1 MSDRQYLNLY
11 EIISQAWF
19 NKYTIVLVLMT
30 LKLFLFSRALV
41 SDLGSIKAYTKSA
54 CASLDNYSQIMTSM
68 PLYVSQIINQ
78 VLASMMNSF
87 FNQTLSLLQLII
99 TICKSLIVFYID
111 VFLGTYACLL
121 AAIISGSA
129 DFALDTSQ
137 GVIKA
142 ANLTI
147 VSACDSIEDAL
158 GGLLKVINKMLESW
172 LKVKSFFGSDNKP
185 DTSQYIKKV
194 NLSIDTLQKIQ
205 IPKSILSDIDDLK
218 KKVPTFDELLNTSAL
233 VNIPFEKL
241 SRTVNSLKIAS
252 NFSIKSLNT
261 ASDPSPKLCSHSL
274 DIDKFYERLA
284 HKIETTAKIIILIL
298 LLLALFAAIFTIII
312 EYYKWSRSFR
322 LIDELKSMESHENRE
337 STVQVRNVLNKFHN
351 RVIYSTDR
359 FFKVPNR
366 MKNNIYWMIS
376 YTTSNHALTI
386 GLIGA
391 CGLLMVL
398 LQFVLLNM
406 VSGKISSLSNE
417 LKGFKTD
424 VESLADNA
432 TGTYVNQTNKDIL
445 SRQQLIND
453 ELFSGIKET
462 SKSIN
467 STISTFLESMN
478 NTVNSVF
485 EHTPFEKPVSTIVYC
500 TIGRKLIKIEKGL
513 TWITENLSVT
523 LPSLPS
529 DLNTKFLQ
537 ATAKDFSKVADN
549 ITDGVQKVI
558 ATYKKALYIELY
570 MSAAMFGIWVLQFL
584 IGAIILTMRHYARK
598 DNTSPFVIG
607 SPKPLTEQQRMEY
620 GYPHVD
626 VQEKVFD
633 NSSSVYSSDVDV
645 QKKI

>member
-337 STVQVRNVLNKFHN
+337 STVQVRNVLNKFRN

-366 MKNNIYWMIS
+366 MKNNLYWMIS

>member
-68 PLYVSQIINQ
+68 PLYVSQIVNQ

-111 VFLGTYACLL
+111 VFLGTYTCLL

-147 VSACDSIEDAL
+147 VSACDGIEDAL
-158 GGLLKVINKMLESW
+158 GGLLKMINKILESW

-194 NLSIDTLQKIQ
+194 NLSIDALQKIQ

-252 NFSIKSLNT
+252 NFSIKSLDT

-274 DIDKFYERLA
+274 DIDKFYDKLA
-284 HKIETTAKIIILIL
+284 HKIETSAKIIIIIL
-298 LLLALFAAIFTIII
+298 LLLALFAAIFTIFT
-312 EYYKWSRSFR
+312 EYYKWSKSFR
-322 LIDELKSMESHENRE
+322 IIDELKSMENHEDRE

-351 RVIYSTDR
+351 RIIYSTDR
-359 FFKVPNR
+359 FFKVPNK
-366 MKNNIYWMIS
+366 MKNNLYWMIS

-386 GLIGA
+386 GMIGA

-406 VSGKISSLSNE
+406 VSDKISSLSNE

-424 VESLADNA
+424 VESLTDNA

-467 STISTFLESMN
+467 STINTFLESMN

-513 TWITENLSVT
+513 TWITDNLSIT

-598 DNTSPFVIG
+598 DNTSPFIIG

-626 VQEKVFD
+626 LQEKVFD

-645 QKKI
+645 QKKT

>member
-19 NKYTIVLVLMT
+19 NKFTIILVLMT

-68 PLYVSQIINQ
+68 PSYVSQVVNQ

-87 FNQTLSLLQLII
+87 FNQTLALLRILI

-111 VFLGTYACLL
+111 VFWGTYACLL

-129 DFALDTSQ
+129 DFALDASQ
-137 GVIKA
+137 DVIKA
-142 ANLTI
+142 ANSTI
-147 VSACDSIEDAL
+147 VSACDTIEDAL
-158 GGLLKVINKMLESW
+158 GGLSTLINKVLESW
-172 LKVKSFFGSDNKP
+172 SKVKSLFGSDSKP
-185 DTSQYIKKV
+185 DTSQYTKKV
-194 NLSIDTLQKIQ
+194 NLSIETLQKIS
-205 IPKSILSDIDDLK
+205 IPSSILSDINDVK
-218 KKVPTFDELLNTSAL
+218 KKVPSFDELSNTSAL
-233 VNIPFEKL
+233 VNIPFDKL
-241 SRTVNSLKIAS
+241 SRSVNSSKMAS
-252 NFSIKSLNT
+252 NFSVKSLDT

-284 HKIETTAKIIILIL
+284 QKIETTARIIILIL
-298 LLLALFAAIFTIII
+298 SLLALFAAIFTITI
-312 EYYKWSRSFR
+312 EYYKWSKSFR
-322 LIDELKSMESHENRE
+322 IIDELKSMENHEDKE
-337 STVQVRNVLNKFHN
+337 STVQLRNVLNKFHN

-359 FFKVPNR
+359 FLKVPNK
-366 MKNNIYWMIS
+366 MKNNLYWMIS

-386 GLIGA
+386 GMIGA

-398 LQFVLLNM
+398 LQFVLLNS

-432 TGTYVNQTNKDIL
+432 TETYVNQTNKDIL
-445 SRQQLIND
+445 SRQQSIND

-478 NTVNSVF
+478 STINSAF
-485 EHTPFEKPVSTIVYC
+485 ENTPFEKPVSTIVYC
-500 TIGRKLIKIEKGL
+500 TIGKKLIKIEKGL
-513 TWITENLSVT
+513 TWITNNLSIT

-529 DLNTKFLQ
+529 DLNTKFSQ
-537 ATAKDFSKVADN
+537 ATSKDFSKVADD
-549 ITDGVQKVI
+549 ITDGVQQVI

-570 MSAAMFGIWVLQFL
+570 MSAAMFGIWVLQFF
-584 IGAIILTMRHYARK
+584 IGAIILTMRYYSRK
-598 DNTSPFVIG
+598 ENNSPYVIG
-607 SPKPLTEQQRMEY
+607 SPRPLTEQQRIEY

-626 VQEKVFD
+626 LQEKVFD

-645 QKKI
+645 QKKT

>member
-11 EIISQAWF
+11 EIVSQAWF
-19 NKYTIVLVLMT
+19 NRCTIVLVLMT
-30 LKLFLFSRALV
+30 LKIYLFSRALV
-41 SDLGSIKAYTKSA
+41 SDLGSVKAYTKSA

-78 VLASMMNSF
+78 VLASMMNNF
-87 FNQTLSLLQLII
+87 LNQTLSLLQLII

-111 VFLGTYACLL
+111 IFLGTYACLL

-129 DFALDTSQ
+129 DLALDTSQ
-137 GVIKA
+137 NVIKA

-158 GGLLKVINKMLESW
+158 GGLLKVLNKVLESW
-172 LKVKSFFGSDNKP
+172 LKVKSLFGSDNKP

-241 SRTVNSLKIAS
+241 SRSVNSLKIAS
-252 NFSIKSLNT
+252 NFSVSSLNT

-284 HKIETTAKIIILIL
+284 YKIETTAKIIILIL
-298 LLLALFAAIFTIII
+298 LFLALFAIIITIII
-312 EYYKWSRSFR
+312 EYFKWSKSFR
-322 LIDELKSMESHENRE
+322 IVGELKSVENYDDSESA
-337 STVQVRNVLNKFHN
+337 VKVRNVLNKLHN
-351 RVIYSTDR
+351 RVIYSIDR
-359 FFKVPNR
+359 FFEVPNKI
-366 MKNNIYWMIS
+366 KNNLYWMIA
-376 YTTSNHALTI
+376 YTTSSHALTI
-386 GLIGA
+386 GFVGS

-398 LQFVLLNM
+398 LQFVLLNIAAD
-406 VSGKISSLSNE
+406 KISSSSNE

-424 VESLADNA
+424 VESLANNA
-432 TGTYVNQTNKDIL
+432 TETYVNQTNKNIL

-500 TIGRKLIKIEKGL
+500 TIGRKLIRIEKGL
-513 TWITENLSVT
+513 TWITDNLSIT

-537 ATAKDFSKVADN
+537 AAAKDFSKVVDD
-549 ITDGVQKVI
+549 ITDGVLKI
-558 ATYKKALYIELY
+558 ITTYKKALYIELY
-570 MSAAMFGIWVLQFL
+570 ISAAMFSIWVLQFL

-598 DNTSPFVIG
+598 DSTSPFVIG

-626 VQEKVFD
+626 TQEKAFD

-645 QKKI
+645 QKKG